1 MQSNEHSILLNS
13 WDTGLRG
20 KLIALSTLIR
30 RQERLKTNE
39 LIVHIQI
46 KKLEKVQQNQPKELR
61 RKKKQ
66 RLGEKS
72 ITKRMKK
79 Q

>member
-1 MQSNEHSILLNS
+1 MQSNEHSTLLNS